1 MLSPVS
7 NLLRR
12 LAMKAE
18 WTKSVIRQAGQ
29 AIYEA
34 DLTLQ
39 PFDHLPER
47 GEDGILP
54 TAQAAL

>member
-1 MLSPVS
+1 
-7 NLLRR
+7 
-12 LAMKAE
+12 MKAE

>member
-1 MLSPVS
+1 
-7 NLLRR
+7 
-12 LAMKAE
+12 MKAE

-39 PFDHLPER
+39 PFDHLPEEGKTEYYLQR
-47 GEDGILP
+47 KRRSNLFWHRWSRS
-54 TAQAAL
+54 